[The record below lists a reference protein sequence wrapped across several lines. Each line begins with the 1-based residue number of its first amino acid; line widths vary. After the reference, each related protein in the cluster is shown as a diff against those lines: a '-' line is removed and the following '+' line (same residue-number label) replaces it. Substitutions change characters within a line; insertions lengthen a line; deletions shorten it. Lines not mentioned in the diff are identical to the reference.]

1 MNSDNAFSF
10 NPFSFN
16 LSYLKSQAK
25 HRLKAIRRGDHHA
38 LQSVQ
43 QYHPKQAQLNPD
55 NIKLAD
61 IQFVMAREYGLP
73 SWSRLKHHAEML
85 EHHKQQIAQGSEAL
99 DKDLATLHIRC
110 GHDIAQRLELAGFHG
125 DFLPFI
131 DPYCMGPLSEEA
143 DFEWQRAEY
152 IRQYLLSEIGDPR
165 TTDDILTETAD
176 KLAQLAQPDYHRL
189 VFWVEHDNYDQLMLI
204 RLLTH
209 LATLPGVAGRQLE
222 IIEVNH
228 FPANTRFIGLG
239 QLPAEGLRSL
249 WQHRR
254 PVDDI
259 TLERAGVLWQ
269 GFCSPDPAAL
279 LALLDASWLSQFENM
294 AQVIRRHLQ
303 ELPHQQS
310 GLSLTQS
317 LALSVLSASGPMTVA
332 DLFRGYQA
340 LEPLPF
346 LGDLMF
352 WVLLKPLLQ
361 SQQPLICLESSTG
374 SAPWQ
379 EQVVSL
385 TEQGRLCLSQQQKMV
400 SSTYWVGGIKVSP
413 EQHWTWDHVSLS
425 SLHPVQD

>member
-10 NPFSFN
+10 N
-16 LSYLKSQAK
+16 LSYLKSLAK
-25 HRLKAIRRGDHHA
+25 LRLKAVRRGDHHA

-43 QYHPKQAQLNPD
+43 QFHPTQAQLNPD

-61 IQFVMAREYGLP
+61 IQFVMARECGLP

-85 EHHKQQIAQGSEAL
+85 EHHKQQMEQGCEAL

-110 GHDIAQRLELAGFHG
+110 GHDIAQRLAQAGFYG

-131 DPYCMGPLSEEA
+131 DPYCMGPLTA
-143 DFEWQRAEY
+143 APDFERQRADY

-165 TTDDILTETAD
+165 TTDDIVTETAD
-176 KLAQLAQPDYHRL
+176 KLAQFANPEYRRL

-204 RLLTH
+204 RLL
-209 LATLPGVAGRQLE
+209 AYVSSLPDVADRQLE

-228 FPANTRFIGLG
+228 FPGNTRFIGLG

-254 PVDDI
+254 SVDSV
-259 TLERAGVLWQ
+259 TLQKASELWQ
-269 GFCSPDPAAL
+269 GFRSPDPAAL
-279 LALLDASWLSQFENM
+279 LALLNAPWLSRFENM

-317 LALSVLSASGPMTVA
+317 LALTVLSASGTMTVA

-361 SQQPLICLESSTG
+361 GSQPLICLEPSTG
-374 SAPWQ
+374 AASWL
-379 EQVVSL
+379 EQTVSL

-400 SSTYWVGGIKVSP
+400 SGTYWVGGIKVSP
-413 EQHWTWDHVSLS
+413 EQHWTWDHASLS
-425 SLHPVQD
+425 SLHWVQD

>member
-1 MNSDNAFSF
+1 MTSDNA
-10 NPFSFN
+10 FSFN

-43 QYHPKQAQLNPD
+43 QFHPKQAQLNPD

-85 EHHKQQIAQGSEAL
+85 EHHKQQIDQGSEAL

-110 GHDIAQRLELAGFHG
+110 GHDIAQRLEQAGFHG

-131 DPYCMGPLSEEA
+131 DPYCMGPLSA
-143 DFEWQRAEY
+143 APDFEWQRADY

-165 TTDDILTETAD
+165 TTHDILTDTAD
-176 KLAQLAQPDYHRL
+176 KLVQLANPDYRRL
-189 VFWVEHDNYDQLMLI
+189 VFWVEHDNYDQLMLM
-204 RLLTH
+204 RLLAYVSS
-209 LATLPGVAGRQLE
+209 LQDVADRQLE

-228 FPANTRFIGLG
+228 FPGNTRFIGLG

-254 PVDDI
+254 TVDAV
-259 TLERAGVLWQ
+259 TLKRASELWQ
-269 GFCSPDPAAL
+269 GFCAPDPAAL

-294 AQVIRRHLQ
+294 AQVIHRHLQ

-317 LALSVLSASGPMTVA
+317 LALTVLSTSGKMTVA
-332 DLFRGYQA
+332 NLFRDYQA

-361 SQQPLICLESSTG
+361 GCQPLIGLDPSTG
-374 SAPWQ
+374 ATSWL
-379 EQVVSL
+379 EQTVSI
-385 TEQGRLCLSQQQKMV
+385 TELGRLCLTQQQKMV
-400 SSTYWVGGIKVSP
+400 SGTYWVGGIKVSP
-413 EQHWTWDHVSLS
+413 EQHWAWDHASLS
-425 SLHPVQD
+425 SLHWVQD